1 MQPFA
6 NISKIGVLKTFAIFT
21 GRDPC
26 WSLNC
31 FPVNIAK
38 FLRTDSFIQPLRWLL
53 LDMLLLNVKEYDS
66 EAATGG
72 VL

>member
-6 NISKIGVLKTFAIFT
+6 DIFKIGVLKTFAIFT
-21 GRDPC
+21 GRHPC
-26 WSLNC
+26 WSLDC
-31 FPVNIAK
+31 FPVNIVK
-38 FLRTDSFIQPLRWLL
+38 FLRTDCFIEHLRWLL